1 VSAPLHTL
9 ATSLLQKEPCP
20 TPFSS
25 TQWVAHCLAL
35 AGTKPTEKEQ
45 HGSTKHSSCITLTY
59 FIIYTILFLN
69 IHTEKYQLHGT
80 GSLLF
85 INGLFKN
92 IVQSPIIK

>member
-1 VSAPLHTL
+1 VLSFTTWPL
-9 ATSLLQKEPCP
+9 PCP

-25 TQWVAHCLAL
+25 IQWKAYCASLV
-35 AGTKPTEKEQ
+35 GIKPTENEQ
-45 HGSTKHSSCITLTY
+45 QGSTKHNSCITLTY

-69 IHTEKYQLHGT
+69 IPQRKILHHGT

-92 IVQSPIIK
+92 IVHGVK